1 MKSCGF
7 SMSGKNNSF
16 TNNILGKNYCSN
28 EPQDIVHL
36 KKNIVN
42 KIILPIISKK
52 WKKIEENMFSFEKMN
67 TQIDMYSKYYNKD
80 DLLIYK
86 DILKALEL
94 LVVEHKQLDEL
105 EKSVYGST
113 NDISTMIYKTTM
125 IRLKPEYEIYDAIF
139 GKPHKNKN
147 ETYNSDKI
155 EEILKCLKIEDVD
168 FDKIKEIVTTNSVQ
182 INK

>member
-7 SMSGKNNSF
+7 SISGKNNSCG
-16 TNNILGKNYCSN
+16 NNISGKHNYYSK
-28 EPQDIVHL
+28 EPQDITHL
-36 KKNIVN
+36 KKNIIN

-67 TQIDMYSKYYNKD
+67 RQIDMYSKYYNKD

-94 LVVEHKQLDEL
+94 FVIEHKQLDEL
-105 EKSVYGST
+105 EKTMYGSE

-139 GKPHKNKN
+139 GKPKKNKN
-147 ETYNSDKI
+147 HEYDLNKI
-155 EEILKCLKIEDVD
+155 QEIQECLQIEDVD
-168 FDKIKEIVTTNSVQ
+168 FDQIKEIITATNK
-182 INK
+182 I